1 MEQVKD
7 YEPMLALDGGKDGLD
22 FYRNII
28 NQAKNYINPNGCI
41 VFEIGYNQGGQVKS
55 LLENAGFVC
64 VVGVEAVAEHSL
76 MHQFG
81 TGRPDQQDE
90 KELIRFS
97 EQIMKK

>member
-28 NQAKNYINPNGCI
+28 NQANNYINQNGCI

-55 LLENAGFVC
+55 LLENAGFVNIN
-64 VVGVEAVAEHSL
+64 VK
-76 MHQFG
+76 
-81 TGRPDQQDE
+81 QDLAGLDRLVIGF
-90 KELIRFS
+90 KL
-97 EQIMKK
+97 